1 MMEIGQNVYD
11 PLQFN
16 PALHVTQ
23 WLR

>member
-23 WLR
+23 WLS

>member
-16 PALHVTQ
+16 SALHVTQ
-23 WLR
+23 WLS